1 MPQREEETREMELH
15 QPNKNCTDK
24 QDSSDKSGRMTIS
37 VEHDQSQMV
46 YLMLVAV
53 ELVGMY
59 TNSTR
64 MTF

>member
-1 MPQREEETREMELH
+1 
-15 QPNKNCTDK
+15 
-24 QDSSDKSGRMTIS
+24 MTIS

-53 ELVGMY
+53 DLVGMY